1 MEQYTVDA
9 YIETRL
15 REQQSYFSAKSA
27 ACKRK
32 FRLYQTVVIVL
43 GAIIPIL
50 VLLDQS
56 KIIPNIWCGI
66 LTALMSAGIS
76 IIAGL
81 EKISQPQTEWI
92 NYRRTGEMLKQEE
105 ALYRYEAGPY
115 DNLPE
120 DKKNKLFVQ
129 RIENIISN
137 DVNNFVQSK
146 TDNGIT
152 K

>member
-1 MEQYTVDA
+1 
-9 YIETRL
+9 
-15 REQQSYFSAKSA
+15 
-27 ACKRK
+27 
-32 FRLYQTVVIVL
+32 
-43 GAIIPIL
+43 
-50 VLLDQS
+50 
-56 KIIPNIWCGI
+56 
-66 LTALMSAGIS
+66 MSAGIS